1 MSELVNWSELMIMDA
16 EIASGDED
24 IIMEVLAHIGM
35 ADVKQFGLYW
45 DDCEKMMQKLG
56 YRFQVKA
63 IKAA

>member
-1 MSELVNWSELMIMDA
+1 MIMDA